1 MKLEVVG
8 KNIEVTEGIRNAIE
22 NAVNEL
28 DKYFV
33 KKELTTKVVVKT
45 YPVGTKVEMTIVV
58 DADHTL
64 RQEVMNDD
72 LYYAID
78 EAGKKMERQLR
89 KFKERVV
96 SAKKKNID
104 INHFLVEDFEQIKE
118 PRKIIKRKEVKGKP
132 MTEEEAL
139 LQFEILGHDF
149 FVFEDFQEEVN
160 KIIYRRKD
168 NEYGIIVLK

>member
-45 YPVGTKVEMTIVV
+45 YPVGTKVEMTIIV

-78 EAGKKMERQLR
+78 KAGKKMERQLR
-89 KFKERVV
+89 KFKERL
-96 SAKKKNID
+96 
-104 INHFLVEDFEQIKE
+104 F
-118 PRKIIKRKEVKGKP
+118 
-132 MTEEEAL
+132 
-139 LQFEILGHDF
+139 
-149 FVFEDFQEEVN
+149 
-160 KIIYRRKD
+160 
-168 NEYGIIVLK
+168 

>member
-1 MKLEVVG
+1 MKLEIVG
-8 KNIEVTEGIRNAIE
+8 KNIEVTDGIRTAIE
-22 NAVNEL
+22 STVNEL

-33 KKELTTKVVVKT
+33 KKELSTKVVVKT
-45 YPVGTKVEMTIVV
+45 YPVGTKVEMTIIV

-78 EAGKKMERQLR
+78 KAGKKMERQLR

-96 SAKKKNID
+96 SAKKKNLD
-104 INHFLVEDFEQIKE
+104 INQYLVAEFEQIKE
-118 PRKIIKRKEVKGKP
+118 PRKIIKRKEVEGKP

-168 NEYGIIVLK
+168 NEYGIIEVR

>member
-1 MKLEVVG
+1 MKLEIVG
-8 KNIEVTEGIRNAIE
+8 KNIEVTDGIRTAIE
-22 NAVNEL
+22 STVNEL

-33 KKELTTKVVVKT
+33 NKELSTKVVVKT
-45 YPVGTKVEMTIVV
+45 YPVGTKVEMTILV

-78 EAGKKMERQLR
+78 QCGKKMERQLR

-96 SAKKKNID
+96 SSKKQTID
-104 INHFLVEDFEQIKE
+104 INQFLVEDLEVNKDV
-118 PRKIIKRKEVKGKP
+118 RKIIKRKEVEGKP

-149 FVFEDFQEEVN
+149 FVFEDYQEEVN

-168 NEYGIIVLK
+168 NEYGIIVVK